1 LWHLTEPVNL
11 ARSWPVSVAD
21 RKSFEPS
28 EHFR

>member
-1 LWHLTEPVNL
+1 LALNGPDNL